1 MWWIIITFLVIIS
14 YLIFAKLFIEIDST
28 VNLYRL
34 SFGGILALSI
44 VFIDDSIRLEL
55 KLFWWRKS
63 YNLNNAFTNESKDV
77 VQTSN
82 AKERKVFSLQK
93 IFKNTTAVLK
103 SFKIKKCFITIDTG
117 NMPLN
122 GILFPWVYLLSI
134 YIKKKVSIN
143 FSGQNIIILQIENSF
158 ARMLWAYFKS

>member
-1 MWWIIITFLVIIS
+1 MWWIIIMFLVIIS

-28 VNLYRL
+28 INLYRL

-44 VFIDDSIRLEL
+44 VFIDDSIQLAL
-55 KLFWWRKS
+55 KLFWWKKV
-63 YNLNNAFTNESKDV
+63 YNLNNVFTNERKDIV
-77 VQTSN
+77 KTSGAN
-82 AKERKVFSLQK
+82 KRKAFSLQK
-93 IFKNTTAVLK
+93 LFKKTASVLK

-134 YIKKKVSIN
+134 YIKKKVSVN
-143 FSGQNIIILQIENSF
+143 FSGQNIIILQIENSL

>member
-28 VNLYRL
+28 INLYRL

-44 VFIDDSIRLEL
+44 VFINDSILLEL
-55 KLFWWRKS
+55 KIFWWKRV
-63 YNLNNAFTNESKDV
+63 YNLNNVFTNERKDV
-77 VQTSN
+77 VKTSN
-82 AKERKVFSLQK
+82 INKRKAFSLQK
-93 IFKNTTAVLK
+93 IFKKTVSVLK

-134 YIKKKVSIN
+134 YMKKKVSVN
-143 FSGQNIIILQIENSF
+143 FSGQNIIILQIENSL